1 MYERI
6 KIRNGLYAV
15 IAIFF
20 ILLTTLCVFSLYSS
34 IQSNSSIQKV
44 DTIQGDQV
52 IPLAS
57 TYTDLLSAR
66 LLSMNVALSL
76 DKKENADVVAPYLK
90 KLNTY
95 VDKAKLTMTDLR
107 KTRALTPEGRRL
119 RADLDTAFDDYI
131 STAIDPLVTALNQ
144 GNVTLFYGQ
153 IEPLAAEKGEVFR
166 QKLMNFIDFAQNV
179 GDGEINHAE
188 SFYKT
193 TLTILIAA
201 FVVVLLLSI
210 CSIQF
215 IRTVVLSPVERVR
228 RYFGMMES
236 GSLALDIPPQHDTE
250 MGNLLQSLKD
260 MQEAFRRIV
269 ADVRDSSAAVA
280 SGAQQISAANR
291 DFSSRTEEQA
301 ASVEETAASMEQLT
315 SSVHENSANTQ
326 RAMALTATV
335 AELAEKNASNFG
347 KLIARIDGIATSSNK
362 INDIISIMDGISFQ
376 TNILA
381 LNAAVE
387 AARAGEA
394 GKGFA
399 VVAAEVRSLAQ
410 RSAGS
415 AREIKTL
422 IEETSNEVSQGS
434 KVASDSSADMN
445 LLVGE
450 IKKVNEF
457 MQEISLASS
466 EQAKGIEQVNVAITQ
481 LEQVAQQNAA
491 LVEESA
497 SASASLNDQAV
508 NLDETMAFFKLERPT
523 AALGHHTLER

>member
-6 KIRNGLYAV
+6 KIRSGLYAV

-20 ILLTTLCVFSLYSS
+20 ILLSALCGFSLFSS

-52 IPLAS
+52 IPLSS

-66 LLSMNVALSL
+66 LLSMNIASSIE
-76 DKKENADVVAPYLK
+76 KKDNTETVAPYLK
-90 KLNTY
+90 KLGTY
-95 VDKAKLTMTDLR
+95 VDKAKLTMTELR
-107 KTRALTPEGRRL
+107 KTRALTPQGRQL
-119 RADLDTAFDDYI
+119 RAELDTAFDDYV
-131 STAIDPLVTALNQ
+131 STAIDPIVVALSQGDVTQ
-144 GNVTLFYGQ
+144 FYGQ
-153 IEPLAAEKGEVFR
+153 LEPLAAEKGEVFR
-166 QKLMNFIDFAQNV
+166 LKLMNFIDFAQTV
-179 GDGEINHAE
+179 GDHEIVRAE

-228 RYFGMMES
+228 HYFGMMEG
-236 GSLALDIPPQHDTE
+236 GSLTLDIPPQHNTE
-250 MGNLLQSLKD
+250 MGKLLQSLKD

-399 VVAAEVRSLAQ
+399 VVAAEVRNLAQ

-422 IEETSNEVSQGS
+422 IEETSNEVSMGS

-508 NLDETMAFFKLERPT
+508 NLDETMAFFKLERHT
-523 AALGHHTLER
+523 AALGHHQ